1 MRITI
6 CWKSL
11 DILKSKSSL
20 VFPPSTREAKV
31 RPDRVNLTNGSAVIL
46 IARMK
51 EKKEEMKMIKTRTG
65 AQRYNARMSRLFE
78 EAVRLKKHYE
88 SITVVIDVRGGVAEV
103 VSKPE
108 NINVVIRDWD
118 NIGA

>member
-1 MRITI
+1 MRGTEDGFRLSPGHSN
-6 CWKSL
+6 KRQRS
-11 DILKSKSSL
+11 
-20 VFPPSTREAKV
+20 PSDCANER
-31 RPDRVNLTNGSAVIL
+31 
-46 IARMK
+46 
-51 EKKEEMKMIKTRTG
+51 KKEDIKMIKTRTG

>member
-1 MRITI
+1 MILGD
-6 CWKSL
+6 SL
-11 DILKSKSSL
+11 DNPTKRQRSHIDCANE
-20 VFPPSTREAKV
+20 R
-31 RPDRVNLTNGSAVIL
+31 
-46 IARMK
+46 
-51 EKKEEMKMIKTRTG
+51 KKEDMKMIKTRTG

-78 EAVRLKKHYE
+78 EAVRLKKLYE

-118 NIGA
+118 NIES

>member
-1 MRITI
+1 MDFGSRQ
-6 CWKSL
+6 
-11 DILKSKSSL
+11 DI
-20 VFPPSTREAKV
+20 
-31 RPDRVNLTNGSAVIL
+31 LTNGSVAIIRL
-46 IARMK
+46 RERIR
-51 EKKEEMKMIKTRTG
+51 KKEDMKMIKTRTG

>member
-1 MRITI
+1 MSKRLATFTD
-6 CWKSL
+6 SL
-11 DILKSKSSL
+11 SSFPL
-20 VFPPSTREAKV
+20 VNEGNGGWIPALARTSYKRQRNPNRE
-31 RPDRVNLTNGSAVIL
+31 RET
-46 IARMK
+46 
-51 EKKEEMKMIKTRTG
+51 KKRKRHTKMIKTRTG
-65 AQRYNARMSRLFE
+65 AQRYNARMSKLFE

>member
-1 MRITI
+1 MDLGFRLGILITAAQ
-6 CWKSL
+6 SL
-11 DILKSKSSL
+11 W
-20 VFPPSTREAKV
+20 
-31 RPDRVNLTNGSAVIL
+31 

-51 EKKEEMKMIKTRTG
+51 MKKEDMKMIKTRTG
-65 AQRYNARMSRLFE
+65 AQRYNARMSKLFE

-108 NINVVIRDWD
+108 SINVVIRDWD
-118 NIGA
+118 NIEA

>member
-1 MRITI
+1 LRRGEV
-6 CWKSL
+6 KPYR
-11 DILKSKSSL
+11 DG
-20 VFPPSTREAKV
+20 
-31 RPDRVNLTNGSAVIL
+31 LTNGSAVFIDC
-46 IARMK
+46 ANER
-51 EKKEEMKMIKTRTG
+51 KKEDMKMIKTRTG

>member
-1 MRITI
+1 M
-6 CWKSL
+6 
-11 DILKSKSSL
+11 
-20 VFPPSTREAKV
+20 EG
-31 RPDRVNLTNGSAVIL
+31 NGGWIPA
-46 IARMK
+46 IARSHSQTEAQPILSGAWNIERK
-51 EKKEEMKMIKTRTG
+51 RHTKMIKTRTG
-65 AQRYNARMSRLFE
+65 AQRYNARMSKLFE

-118 NIGA
+118 NVGA